1 MARKHVL
8 AVLGVT
14 ALAACAA
21 VFASG
26 AASKTAQSAADDP
39 NDASLT
45 YWYWAEDDAPGANKW
60 IKQQVALYQKT
71 HPKVKINV
79 VLQSTDT
86 LTATFQ
92 TAARTRSG
100 PDIAMQWA
108 TLPVLSQAWA
118 GAVAPISD
126 LVPAKEIKNWIGT
139 AENMS
144 GGKLWAMP
152 QYLLGI
158 PFVWN
163 KAMFKKAGLNPNK
176 GPRTWAEFLAAAK
189 KLKAA
194 GMTPFGMGNKD
205 GYGGAWF
212 FSLIGKQNLNS
223 IDELKQV
230 VIGKAS
236 FSEPK
241 YSGFYQA
248 LADLKKNGYL
258 NSDAASISFTQGL
271 QLFGQK
277 KVAMSWIT
285 DGNVAAAAKVLGG
298 TKGMGVSAIPIWGKG
313 KLAKSYDTTQSIST
327 FITSWSKHPR
337 AAAQF
342 LTFLHSQQALK
353 AWYKAT
359 GVFPADRRFPASLVK
374 DPIAKKQFALDLSPV
389 SVWPENYI
397 PPQVDGNADLAAG
410 ELITSGAGTPADAVK
425 LWEREL
431 DKWRR
436 EHPDEFRDY
445 QKWVSGG

>member
-8 AVLGVT
+8 AVLGAT
-14 ALAACAA
+14 LALGAAM
-21 VFASG
+21 FATT
-26 AASKTAQSAADDP
+26 AASKSTQRAADDP

-45 YWYWAEDDAPGANKW
+45 YWYWGEDDAPGATNWLKA
-60 IKQQVALYQKT
+60 QVAAYEKA
-71 HPKVKINV
+71 HPKVSIKIV
-79 VLQSTDT
+79 IQSTDT
-86 LTATFQ
+86 LTSAFT
-92 TAARTRSG
+92 TAAQTKSG
-100 PDIAMQWA
+100 PDIATQWA
-108 TLPVLSQAWA
+108 TLPVLTPAWS
-118 GAVAPISD
+118 GASVPISD
-126 LVPAKEIKNWIGT
+126 YVPASETKNWIGT

-163 KAMFKKAGLNPNK
+163 KAMFKKAGLDPNK
-176 GPRTWAEFLAAAK
+176 GPKTWTELLADAK

-194 GMTPFGMGNKD
+194 GFTPFGMGNKD

-223 IDELKQV
+223 IDELKAAM
-230 VIGKAS
+230 IGKAK
-236 FSEPK
+236 FSDPK
-241 YSGFYQA
+241 YSGYFQA

-258 NSDAASISFTQGL
+258 NSDVASISFTQGL

-277 KVAMSWIT
+277 KVAMSWGT
-285 DGNVAAAAKVLGG
+285 DGNVAAAAKTLGG
-298 TKGMGVSAIPIWGKG
+298 IKAMGVSAIPKWGKG
-313 KLAKSYDTTQSIST
+313 KLAASYDTTQSSSA

-342 LTFLHSQQALK
+342 LTFLHSPAALK

-359 GVFPADRRFPASLVK
+359 GVFPADKRFPASLVT
-374 DPIAKKQFALDLSPV
+374 DPIAKIQLKLDQSAV
-389 SVWPENYI
+389 SVWPENYV

-410 ELITSGAGTPADAVK
+410 EMITSGSGSPADAIK
-425 LWEREL
+425 LWENEL
-431 DKWRR
+431 KKWKSQ
-436 EHPDEFRDY
+436 HPDEFKNY
-445 QKWVSGG
+445 QKWVTEG